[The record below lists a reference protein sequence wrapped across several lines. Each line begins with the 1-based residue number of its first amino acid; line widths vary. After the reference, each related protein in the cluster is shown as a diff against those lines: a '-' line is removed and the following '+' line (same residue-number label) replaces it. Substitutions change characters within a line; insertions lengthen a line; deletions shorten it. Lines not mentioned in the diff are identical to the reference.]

1 MIKHVVIFKF
11 KKEAPVEE
19 IKKRIEN
26 LKNEIDVIKKITVGV
41 DIGYDK
47 SPSDLCLI
55 TEVENLKDLD
65 VYAKHPKHLEVIEF
79 IKPYVDERRVVDFY
93 DKKQT

>member
-11 KKEAPVEE
+11 KNNAPINE

-26 LKNEIDVIKKITVGV
+26 LKNEIDVIKDIIVGV

-47 SPSDLCLI
+47 TPSDLCLI
-55 TEVENLKDLD
+55 TELENEKDLD
-65 VYAKHPKHLEVIEF
+65 IYAKHPKHIDVINF
-79 IKPYVDERRVVDFY
+79 IKPYIDERRVVDFY
-93 DKKQT
+93 V